1 MEANNLLQSEISG
14 LDSRVK
20 WIETEVVKIR
30 DLVSMLKRSVET
42 DVDEAVKT
50 VLSIVGEDCERILVN
65 DIPDL
70 NKVITKIEK
79 LSEVQETKPR
89 QRRSSTNRK
98 PRTKK
103 EESVVDIVDTIIE
116 KDKQAA
122 NE

>member
-14 LDSRVK
+14 LDSRIK
-20 WIETEVVKIR
+20 WIETDVIKIR

-42 DVDEAVKT
+42 DVDESVKT

-103 EESVVDIVDTIIE
+103 EDSVVDIVDTMIDKE
-116 KDKQAA
+116 KQAA

>member
-14 LDSRVK
+14 LDSRIK
-20 WIETEVVKIR
+20 WIETDVIKIR

-42 DVDEAVKT
+42 DVDESVKT

-103 EESVVDIVDTIIE
+103 ENSVVDIVNTMIDKE
-116 KDKQAA
+116 KQAA

>member
-14 LDSRVK
+14 LDSRIK
-20 WIETEVVKIR
+20 WIETDVIKIR

-42 DVDEAVKT
+42 DVDESVKT

-103 EESVVDIVDTIIE
+103 EDSVIDIVDTMIDKE
-116 KDKQAA
+116 KQAA

>member
-14 LDSRVK
+14 LDSRIK
-20 WIETEVVKIR
+20 WIETDVIKIR

-42 DVDEAVKT
+42 DVDESVKT

-103 EESVVDIVDTIIE
+103 EDSVIDIVDTMIDKE
-116 KDKQAA
+116 KQVA

>member
-14 LDSRVK
+14 LDSRIK
-20 WIETEVVKIR
+20 WIETDVIKIR

-42 DVDEAVKT
+42 DVDESVKT

-103 EESVVDIVDTIIE
+103 EESVVDIVDTMIE